1 MKKWLYLVSVML
13 FTSLAAVA
21 AEILQVESLTKF
33 STAEYPSEI
42 HLRALNDINLSQD
55 IQIKQ
60 GYTVTGKLT
69 DVSSPKR
76 LKRDAKFSFIP
87 LYYVDYS
94 GKTNMIKE
102 VFEGR
107 FSKDI
112 EINKGQ
118 LAKSAALSV
127 GNYFV
132 QGLSAGY
139 YAVEGAVKNES
150 DNRFKSSVKSVYEHS
165 PLSYVE
171 KGQDI
176 EINVHDVFGLKFK
189 VDDDDE
195 AYSVEV
201 APGEFREGNFEY
213 KMETETKT
221 PEK

>member
-1 MKKWLYLVSVML
+1 MKKWLCLLSAMVFTAASVQ
-13 FTSLAAVA
+13 A

-33 STAEYPSEI
+33 STAEYPAEVQ
-42 HLRALNDINLSQD
+42 LRALNDINLSTD
-55 IQIKQ
+55 IQIKE

-76 LKRDAKFSFIP
+76 LKRDAKFSFMP

-102 VFEGR
+102 PVEGK
-107 FSKDI
+107 FTKDI
-112 EINKGQ
+112 EINKGE
-118 LAKSAALSV
+118 LAKSAALTV
-127 GNYFV
+127 GNHFL
-132 QGLSAGY
+132 QGLSMGY

-189 VDDDDE
+189 VDDEDE
-195 AYSVEV
+195 EYPVEV

-213 KMETETKT
+213 KMENSPAVK
-221 PEK
+221 

>member
-1 MKKWLYLVSVML
+1 MKKWLCLLSAMVFSAASVC
-13 FTSLAAVA
+13 A

-33 STAEYPSEI
+33 STAEYPAEVQ
-42 HLRALNDINLSQD
+42 LRALNDINLSTD
-55 IQIKQ
+55 IQIKE

-76 LKRDAKFSFIP
+76 LKRDAKFSFMP

-102 VFEGR
+102 PVEGK
-107 FSKDI
+107 FTKDI
-112 EINKGQ
+112 EINKGE
-118 LAKSAALSV
+118 LAKSAALTV
-127 GNYFV
+127 GNHFL
-132 QGLSAGY
+132 QGLSMGY

-189 VDDDDE
+189 VDDEDE
-195 AYSVEV
+195 EYPVEV

-213 KMETETKT
+213 KMENSPAVK
-221 PEK
+221 

>member
-1 MKKWLYLVSVML
+1 MKKWLCLLPAMVFTVASVY
-13 FTSLAAVA
+13 A

-33 STAEYPSEI
+33 STAEYPAEVQ
-42 HLRALNDINLSQD
+42 LRALNDINLSAD
-55 IQIKQ
+55 IQIKE

-76 LKRDAKFSFIP
+76 LKRDAKFSFMP

-102 VFEGR
+102 PVEGK
-107 FSKDI
+107 FTKDI
-112 EINKGQ
+112 EINKGE
-118 LAKSAALSV
+118 LAKSAALTV
-127 GNYFV
+127 GNHFL
-132 QGLSAGY
+132 QGLSMGY

-195 AYSVEV
+195 EYSVEV

-213 KMETETKT
+213 KMENSPAVK
-221 PEK
+221 

>member
-1 MKKWLYLVSVML
+1 MKKWLCLLSAMVFSAASVQ
-13 FTSLAAVA
+13 A

-33 STAEYPSEI
+33 STAEYPAEVQ
-42 HLRALNDINLSQD
+42 LRALNDINLSTD
-55 IQIKQ
+55 IQIKE

-76 LKRDAKFSFIP
+76 LKRDAKFSFMP

-102 VFEGR
+102 PVEGK
-107 FSKDI
+107 FTKDI
-112 EINKGQ
+112 EINKGE
-118 LAKSAALSV
+118 LAKSAALTV
-127 GNYFV
+127 GNHFL
-132 QGLSAGY
+132 QGLSMGY

-176 EINVHDVFGLKFK
+176 EINVHDVFGLKFH
-189 VDDDDE
+189 VDEDE
-195 AYSVEV
+195 EYPVEV

-213 KMETETKT
+213 KMENSPAVK
-221 PEK
+221 

>member
-1 MKKWLYLVSVML
+1 MKKWLCLLSAMVFTVASVC
-13 FTSLAAVA
+13 A

-33 STAEYPSEI
+33 STAEYPAEVQ
-42 HLRALNDINLSQD
+42 LRALNDINLSTD
-55 IQIKQ
+55 IQIKE

-76 LKRDAKFSFIP
+76 LKRDAKFSFMP

-102 VFEGR
+102 PVEGK
-107 FSKDI
+107 FTKDI
-112 EINKGQ
+112 EINKGE
-118 LAKSAALSV
+118 LAKSAALTV
-127 GNYFV
+127 GNHFL
-132 QGLSAGY
+132 QGLSMGY

-195 AYSVEV
+195 EYSVEV

-213 KMETETKT
+213 KMENSPAVK
-221 PEK
+221 

>member
-1 MKKWLYLVSVML
+1 MKKWLCLLSAMVFSAASVQ
-13 FTSLAAVA
+13 A

-33 STAEYPSEI
+33 STAEYPAEVQ
-42 HLRALNDINLSQD
+42 LRALNDINLSTD
-55 IQIKQ
+55 IQIKE

-76 LKRDAKFSFIP
+76 LKRDAKFSFMP

-102 VFEGR
+102 PVEGK
-107 FSKDI
+107 FTKDI
-112 EINKGQ
+112 EINKGE
-118 LAKSAALSV
+118 LAKSAALTV
-127 GNYFV
+127 GNHFL
-132 QGLSAGY
+132 QGLSMGY

-189 VDDDDE
+189 VDDEDE
-195 AYSVEV
+195 EYPVEV

-213 KMETETKT
+213 KMENSPAVK
-221 PEK
+221 

>member
-1 MKKWLYLVSVML
+1 MKKWLCLLSAMVFSAASVQ
-13 FTSLAAVA
+13 A

-33 STAEYPSEI
+33 STAEYPAEVQ
-42 HLRALNDINLSQD
+42 LRALNDINLSTD
-55 IQIKQ
+55 IQIKE

-76 LKRDAKFSFIP
+76 LKRDAKFSFMP

-102 VFEGR
+102 PVEGK
-107 FSKDI
+107 FTKDI
-112 EINKGQ
+112 EINKGE
-118 LAKSAALSV
+118 LAKSAALTV
-127 GNYFV
+127 GNHFL
-132 QGLSAGY
+132 QGLSMGY

-195 AYSVEV
+195 EYSVEV

-213 KMETETKT
+213 KMENSPAVK
-221 PEK
+221 

>member
-1 MKKWLYLVSVML
+1 MKKWLCLLPAMVFTVASVC
-13 FTSLAAVA
+13 A

-33 STAEYPSEI
+33 STAEYPAEVQ
-42 HLRALNDINLSQD
+42 LRALNDINLSTD
-55 IQIKQ
+55 IQIKE

-76 LKRDAKFSFIP
+76 LKRDAKFSFMP

-102 VFEGR
+102 PVEGK
-107 FSKDI
+107 FTKDI
-112 EINKGQ
+112 EINKGE
-118 LAKSAALSV
+118 LAKSAALTV
-127 GNYFV
+127 GNHFL
-132 QGLSAGY
+132 QGLSMGY

-189 VDDDDE
+189 VDDEDE
-195 AYSVEV
+195 EYPVEV

-213 KMETETKT
+213 KMENSPAVK
-221 PEK
+221 